1 MNWRNP
7 NPSSG
12 AFTRVEV
19 LVTLATLALL
29 AAVTRP
35 IWASGTVSRDFVC
48 MDNHRRLA
56 AGWLLFADDN
66 QGRFVANRH
75 GTIPLT
81 GTNWAQGWLDWTT
94 NPANTNTA
102 LLVDPRQAALAS
114 YLTPTPS
121 LFKCP
126 ADAYLSRAQVARG
139 WLERAR
145 SYVMNGNVGP
155 GNAKDL
161 FGPGYAVFEKA
172 TDFRTLPPSQAF
184 VFLEEHP
191 DSINDPCFFVNLT
204 QATWL
209 DLPASFHNG
218 AAWFSFADGHVER
231 RPWQSARTIVPVRAG
246 PFPGPITLEPGN
258 PDYLWLKARASE
270 RE

>member
-1 MNWRNP
+1 MTLRNP
-7 NPSSG
+7 GPSAN
-12 AFTRVEV
+12 AFTRLEL
-19 LVTLATLALL
+19 LVTLATLLLL

-35 IWASGTVSRDFVC
+35 VWASPTASRNWVC
-48 MDNHRRLA
+48 MDNHRQLV

-66 QGRFVANRH
+66 QGRFVANLH
-75 GTIPLT
+75 GTTALT

-114 YLTPTPS
+114 YLPSVPS

-126 ADAYLSRAQVARG
+126 ADSYLSRAQIARG
-139 WLERAR
+139 WLERVR

-161 FGPGYAVFEKA
+161 FGPGYAVFEKS
-172 TDFRTLPPSQAF
+172 TDFRTLPPSHAF

-191 DSINDPCFFVNLT
+191 DSINDTCFFVNLA
-204 QATWL
+204 QARWL
-209 DLPASFHNG
+209 DLPASFHDG
-218 AAWFSFADGHVER
+218 AAWFSFADGHVELR
-231 RPWQSARTIVPVRAG
+231 RWESARTIVPVRVGTFTG
-246 PFPGPITLEPGN
+246 PVMEPGN

-270 RE
+270 RK